1 MKIKPLNNYILVTP
15 LEKEEQRSSGIIVK
29 TDDKVEYQKATV
41 EHAGDSDV
49 VKTGDTIL
57 LEDFAASKIVVGEE
71 ELFFV
76 KEDEIVAV
84 YE

>member
-1 MKIKPLNNYILVTP
+1 MLRPLNSYLLVSP
-15 LEKEEQRSSGIIVK
+15 LEKQEQRSSGIIIK
-29 TDDKVEYQKATV
+29 TDDKVEYQKAVV
-41 EHAGDSDV
+41 EHAGESES
-49 VKTGDTIL
+49 VKKGDTVL